1 MQNLIMS
8 RITSKTRYGSIPVSI
23 SIQKW
28 VRFFIMNI
36 FLVKDF
42 KLSKVKIWKMV
53 WTVSKYPV
61 CMTQKPWKGDF
72 EVLKSKYFPWK
83 HAPDLTR
90 VGNRSVFILDP
101 LLKVPLTL

>member
-8 RITSKTRYGSIPVSI
+8 RITSKTRRGSIPVSI
-23 SIQKW
+23 STD
-28 VRFFIMNI
+28 RNA
-36 FLVKDF
+36 VKDF

-72 EVLKSKYFPWK
+72 EVLKSKYFPSK

-90 VGNRSVFILDP
+90 VENRSVFILDP

>member
-1 MQNLIMS
+1 
-8 RITSKTRYGSIPVSI
+8 
-23 SIQKW
+23 
-28 VRFFIMNI
+28 
-36 FLVKDF
+36 
-42 KLSKVKIWKMV
+42 
-53 WTVSKYPV
+53 
-61 CMTQKPWKGDF
+61 MTQKPWKGDF